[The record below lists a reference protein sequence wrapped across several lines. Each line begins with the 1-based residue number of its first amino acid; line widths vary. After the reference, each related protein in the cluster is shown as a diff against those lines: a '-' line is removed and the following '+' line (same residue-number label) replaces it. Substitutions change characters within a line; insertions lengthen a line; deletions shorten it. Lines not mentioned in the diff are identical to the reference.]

1 MLSKLKETRSNIEFL
16 MQVQKTT
23 PMAGVTKDDD

>member
-1 MLSKLKETRSNIEFL
+1 L

-23 PMAGVTKDDD
+23 PEAPGGMGSDSMDNVD